1 MKNNNDNIITAL
13 ELDNGV
19 LYVKDSKTEDFV
31 EVLIEK
37 GILWEF
43 LSSLL
48 MDYVQGDKHTALM
61 QNLTDTEELTIGIK
75 HLKEVAE
82 TNKNLEN
89 QVNLLGNQLN
99 DILNKMALLSS
110 NIQPGSVITQ
120 SPIQG
125 ATSIPT
131 EPVVVKKKK
140 VKASPPKTKAGGFA
154 ALAQKATAFE
164 RK

>member
-89 QVNLLGNQLN
+89 QVSLLGNQLN
-99 DILNKMALLSS
+99 DILNKMALLSN
-110 NIQPGSVITQ
+110 NIQPGTVIAQ
-120 SPIQG
+120 SPVQG
-125 ATSIPT
+125 ATSVPA

-140 VKASPPKTKAGGFA
+140 VKASPPKVKTGGFA